1 MRHVEA
7 PSEVAGR
14 YVIAGRIGSGGMGD
28 VFRARDSVLGRTVA
42 IKMLPFDLA
51 IQPGFVERFKAE
63 AQAVARISHP
73 NVVQVHD
80 WGQENDT
87 YYMVMEY
94 VRGKNLRQVLA
105 NNKKLHPRQ
114 AAQVTGQVLGALAA
128 AHEKGVIH
136 RDIKPENVVVATDG
150 RVKVADFGIARA
162 VESAALTGG
171 MLGTVAYV
179 APEQARGEHV
189 DPRTDLYSTGCMLY
203 ELLTGSLPFEGD
215 AAKVLQD
222 HLNSRVPAPSTL
234 EPEVGDILDRV
245 VTKSTAPLPKD
256 RYQSAT
262 EMRKDLASAIASLPE
277 APPVANLT
285 GEFTSEATA
294 DNVDT
299 VVRQMPPKRRRKW
312 KKWAVLA
319 VVLLALVGG
328 GIYLGPTQVPSLAGE
343 PRAVAEE
350 RVREAGLQPKFTE
363 AFSDDVPVGEV
374 IRSKPG
380 AGSWTKKDGSVAIT
394 LSQGPKLSDVPNVVG
409 MQLEQAKAAIIEND
423 LAINPNIER
432 RNSIEPLDKVLSQDP
447 PPKQVK
453 SGDLVT
459 LVVSDGP
466 AILPIPQLNGKS
478 GDGAAKELT
487 DQGFVPV
494 KESVFNGAV
503 AGTVVG
509 QTPAAGEPHPQGT
522 QVKISVSKGPQ
533 PFKVPDVKGKSC
545 ADAKGA
551 LEALGMKV
559 TAQTSGGGA
568 ATCGGNKVLEQDPL
582 SGSDRK
588 PGSEATLY
596 VG

>member
-28 VFRARDSVLGRTVA
+28 VFRARDSVLGRTIA
-42 IKMLPFDLA
+42 IKMLPFELA

-94 VRGKNLRQVLA
+94 VRGKNLRQVLSQA
-105 NNKKLHPRQ
+105 RRLAPRQ

-128 AHEKGVIH
+128 AHDKGVIH

-162 VESAALTGG
+162 VENAALTGG

-179 APEQARGEHV
+179 APEQARGERV

-234 EPEVGDILDRV
+234 VPEVGEILDRV
-245 VTKSTAPLPKD
+245 VARSTAPKAED
-256 RYQSAT
+256 RYQSAA
-262 EMRKDLASAIASLPE
+262 EMRKDLASAISGLPE
-277 APPVANLT
+277 APPLAELT
-285 GEFTSEATA
+285 GEFTSEAGPE
-294 DNVDT
+294 NVET
-299 VVRQMPPKRRRKW
+299 VVRHAPVKKKKSWKRW
-312 KKWAVLA
+312 ALLAVL
-319 VVLLALVGG
+319 VLALAGG

-350 RVREAGLQPKFTE
+350 RIREAGLQANFTE
-363 AFSDDVPVGEV
+363 AFSDDVPAGEV
-374 IRSKPG
+374 IGSRPG
-380 AGSWTKKDGSVAIT
+380 AGSWTRKDGSVAVT

-409 MQLEQAKAAIIEND
+409 MQLDQARAAIIEND
-423 LAINPNIER
+423 LAISPNIER
-432 RNSIEPLDKVLSQDP
+432 RNSIEPVDKVLSQDP
-447 PPKQVK
+447 APKQVK
-453 SGDLVT
+453 SGELVT

-466 AILPIPQLNGKS
+466 AILPIPNLGGKP
-478 GDGAAKELT
+478 GDAAEKELT
-487 DQGFVPV
+487 DLGFVPV
-494 KESVFNGAV
+494 TESVFNGA
-503 AGTVVG
+503 ATGTVVG
-509 QTPAAGEPHPQGT
+509 QTPAGGEPHPQGT
-522 QVKISVSKGPQ
+522 EVKVSVSKGPQ
-533 PFKVPDVKGKSC
+533 PFKVPDLKGKPC
-545 ADAKGA
+545 AEAKGA

-559 TAQTSGGGA
+559 SAQTSGGGA
-568 ATCGGNKVLEQDPL
+568 ATCAGNPVLEQDPL
-582 SGSDRK
+582 SGSDRR

>member
-105 NNKKLHPRQ
+105 HSKKLHPRQ

-136 RDIKPENVVVATDG
+136 RDVKPENVVVATDG

-234 EPEVGDILDRV
+234 APEVGEILDRV
-245 VTKSTAPLPKD
+245 VTKSTAPLPAD

-277 APPVANLT
+277 APPLANLT

-294 DNVDT
+294 ENIET
-299 VVRQMPPKRRRKW
+299 VVRHAPVKRKKKW
-312 KKWAVLA
+312 KRWALLA
-319 VVLLALVGG
+319 VVMLALVGG

-350 RVREAGLQPKFTE
+350 RIREAGLQPRFTE

-374 IRSKPG
+374 INSRPG
-380 AGSWTKKDGSVAIT
+380 AGSWTKKDGSVAVTI
-394 LSQGPKLSDVPNVVG
+394 SQGPKLSDVPNVVG

-466 AILPIPQLNGKS
+466 AILPIPQLNGKPA
-478 GDGAAKELT
+478 DAAEKELT
-487 DQGFVPV
+487 DQSFVPV
-494 KESVFNGAV
+494 RQSVFNGAA

-522 QVKISVSKGPQ
+522 QVTISISKGPQ

-551 LEALGMKV
+551 LEGLGMKV

>member
-28 VFRARDSVLGRTVA
+28 VFRARDSVLGRTIA

-94 VRGKNLRQVLA
+94 VRGKNLRQILA
-105 NNKKLHPRQ
+105 HNKKLHPRQ
-114 AAQVTGQVLGALAA
+114 AAQVTGQVLGALSA

-136 RDIKPENVVVATDG
+136 RDVKPENVVVAIDG

-203 ELLTGSLPFEGD
+203 ELLTGCLPFEGD

-222 HLNSRVPAPSTL
+222 HLNSRVPKPSVL
-234 EPEVGDILDRV
+234 APEVGEILDRV
-245 VTKSTAPLPKD
+245 VTKSTAPLPAD
-256 RYQSAT
+256 RYQSAA
-262 EMRKDLASAIASLPE
+262 EMRKDLASAIAALPE
-277 APPVANLT
+277 APPLANLT
-285 GEFTSEATA
+285 AEFTSEATP
-294 DNVDT
+294 DNVET
-299 VVRQMPPKRRRKW
+299 VVRQLPPKRKKKW

-319 VVLLALVGG
+319 VVLMALAGG
-328 GIYLGPTQVPSLAGE
+328 VFYLGPTQVPSLAGE
-343 PRAVAEE
+343 SRAVAEE
-350 RVREAGLQPKFTE
+350 RLVQAGLKPTFAE
-363 AFSDDVPVGEV
+363 VFSDDVPVGEV
-374 IRSKPG
+374 ITSKPG
-380 AGSWTKKDGSVAIT
+380 AGSRTKRDGEVAVSI
-394 LSQGPKLSDVPNVVG
+394 SQGPKLSDVPNVVG

-432 RNSIEPLDKVLSQDP
+432 RHTIEPLDKVLSQDP

-478 GDGAAKELT
+478 ADGAEKELR
-487 DQGFVPV
+487 DQSFVPV
-494 KESVFNGAV
+494 RQAVFNGAPT
-503 AGTVVG
+503 GTVVG

-522 QVKISVSKGPQ
+522 KVTISVSKGPQ

-545 ADAKGA
+545 AEAKGA

-559 TAQTSGGGA
+559 GAQTSGGGA
-568 ATCGGNKVLEQDPL
+568 ATCGANKVLEQDPL
-582 SGSDRK
+582 SGSDRR